1 MSLKI
6 LGILPHSIGGRLTIS
21 SIFDGFIF
29 NGHNVK
35 IIDLLK
41 DYSVPDDKFDFI
53 VGYGFSAIKFNKE
66 HNLNLRT
73 INYFSDV
80 IETSAAGS
88 GYDLYRECLYE
99 DENYSF
105 YWDRELV
112 QKSDYKNLFYM
123 PHFVNTDIYKNLNLK
138 KEYDVM
144 FAGRLDTD
152 YRLNSFV
159 NLLKSLP
166 NINFAWFAIEKHFN
180 DALSRVSNEDK
191 ILIKNAYKGFID
203 NEKDMAASLNKAKI
217 VINFNSQGLSSL
229 NYRTFQTLACETLL
243 ISDKRKELDLFDNI
257 IPTYNSLDDLKMKI
271 KYYLDNDFSKITSK
285 CRKIIETK
293 YNSKLCTETMMSKI
307 ILN

>member
-21 SIFDGFIF
+21 SIFDGFIQ
-29 NGHNVK
+29 NGHDVK

-41 DYSVPDDKFDFI
+41 DFSVPDENFDFI
-53 VGYGFSAIKFNKE
+53 VGYGFSAIKFNIE
-66 HNLNLRT
+66 NNLKLKT

-88 GYDLYRECLYE
+88 GYDLYKNCLYQ
-99 DENYSF
+99 DKNYSF

-112 QKSDYKNLFYM
+112 KNTDYKNLFYM

-159 NLLKSLP
+159 NLLKLLP
-166 NINFAWFAIEKHFN
+166 DINFAWFAIEKHFN
-180 DALSRVSNEDK
+180 DAVSRVSDKDK
-191 ILIKNAYKGFID
+191 ILIKKVYKGFID
-203 NEKDMAASLNKAKI
+203 NEKDMATALNKAKI
-217 VINFNSQGLSSL
+217 VINFNSQGISSL
-229 NYRTFQTLACETLL
+229 NYRTFQTLACKTLL
-243 ISDKRKELDLFDNI
+243 ISDERNELDLFDNI
-257 IPTYNSLDDLKMKI
+257 IPTYKSLDNLTIKI
-271 KYYLDNDFSKITSK
+271 KYYLDNDYSQITNK
-285 CRKIIETK
+285 CRQIIESK
-293 YNSKLCTETMMSKI
+293 YNSKLCTET
-307 ILN
+307 ILNKIR

>member
-21 SIFDGFIF
+21 SIFDGIVL
-29 NGHNVK
+29 NGHSVK
-35 IIDLLK
+35 ILDLLK
-41 DYSVPDDKFDFI
+41 DFVIPDEEFDFI

-66 HNLNLRT
+66 NNLNLKT

-80 IETSAAGS
+80 IETPAAGS

-99 DENYSF
+99 DGNYSF
-105 YWDRELV
+105 YWDRELTK
-112 QKSDYKNLFYM
+112 KSDYKNLFYM
-123 PHFVNTDIYKNLNLK
+123 PHFVNTEIYKNLNLE

-166 NINFAWFAIEKHFN
+166 NTNFAWFAIEKHFKE
-180 DALSRVSNEDK
+180 ALSRVEDK
-191 ILIKNAYKGFID
+191 ALIEKVYKGFID
-203 NEKDMAASLNKAKI
+203 NEKDMAVAINKSKM
-217 VINFNSQGLSSL
+217 VINFNSQGISSL

-243 ISDKRKELDLFDNI
+243 ISDEREELYLFKNI
-257 IPTYNSLDDLKMKI
+257 IPTYKSLDDLKEI
-271 KYYLDNDFSKITSK
+271 IRYYSCNDYSKITK
-285 CRKIIETK
+285 PCRKIIELN
-293 YNSKLCTETMMSKI
+293 YNSNTCVKKMLDKV
-307 ILN
+307 N